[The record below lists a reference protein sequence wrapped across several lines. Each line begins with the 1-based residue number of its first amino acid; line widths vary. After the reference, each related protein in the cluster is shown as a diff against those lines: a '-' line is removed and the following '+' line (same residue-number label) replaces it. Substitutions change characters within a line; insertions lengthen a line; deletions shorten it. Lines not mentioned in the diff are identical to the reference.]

1 MISKQ
6 IFDLALALDWEYD
19 WDFIRILEKHAQHYG
34 LSTYI
39 IWPGNLDET
48 IVKTKNQEI
57 FFRYL
62 FDRASDSTPEFFKLQ
77 KILVDKG
84 VHLFETLENLKW
96 ASDKA
101 TMHLEFIHNGI
112 NTPYT
117 IILPSYEAQQDYLIS
132 VEDLAILG
140 RNFIIKPANTTG
152 GGIGVVHG
160 AETLQEV
167 LSARQFLNQDKYLI
181 QEIIHPLEKDGQRFW
196 FRGFY
201 SCGLVQCAWWNDRTH
216 LYRELNRQ
224 EIRKYK
230 LKPVFEVISR
240 IAEVSRL
247 KFFSTEIALT
257 EERSWVVIDYV
268 NESCDMR
275 IQSKHFDGVP
285 DIIIDKIGG
294 QITKFIKEKLK

>member
-1 MISKQ
+1 MVSKQ
-6 IFDLALALDWEYD
+6 IFDLALALDWQYD
-19 WDFIRILEKHAQHYG
+19 WDFIGMLEKHAQRLG

-48 IVKTKNQEI
+48 VVKIKNQE
-57 FFRYL
+57 FSFRYL
-62 FDRASDSTPEFFKLQ
+62 FDRASDSTPEFLDLQ
-77 KILVDKG
+77 KMLLEQG
-84 VHLFETLENLKW
+84 AQLFETVENLKW

-112 NTPYT
+112 HTPYT
-117 IILPSYEAQQDYLIS
+117 IILPSYETEQDYLIS
-132 VEDLAILG
+132 VEDLAMLG

-167 LSARQFLNQDKYLI
+167 LQARQFLNQDKYLI

-196 FRGFY
+196 FRGFF
-201 SCGLVQCAWWNDRTH
+201 SCDLVQCAWWNDKTH
-216 LYRELNRQ
+216 LYKELTRQ
-224 EIRKYK
+224 EINRYK
-230 LKPVFEVISR
+230 LKPIFEVIKK
-240 IAEVSRL
+240 IGEVSRL

-257 EERSWVVIDYV
+257 EEGKCVVIDYV

-275 IQSKHFDGVP
+275 VQSRHFDGVP
-285 DIIIDKIGG
+285 DIIIDKISR
-294 QITKFIKEKLK
+294 QIAKFIKDKIR